1 MESKASKGGIACP
14 VCVSDEEPPIS
25 WWRLGVA
32 LVFAGQTMLFSLG
45 YNNTLEA
52 ERPTRE
58 EWGYWAL
65 HGGLLV
71 SCAVVIALL
80 GPGLFKRAFK
90 GLMGGKLEL
99 ETLFAMSLTG
109 AFVGS
114 VAATLTGTAGLYYEV
129 APIVLAIYTLGKT
142 LAGRSQAKVREAAA
156 ALRQTFA
163 VANEIVGEKRIQAR
177 PVEQLRAGVSKVLVR
192 PGEPIAVDG
201 IVLAGQGAVRE
212 SVFTGEPGPV
222 IKQAGDRVAA
232 GTYAIDAELTVLVE
246 AAYGERRLDKL
257 TATIETAPEMPAR
270 AMYLAD
276 RLAGVFVPIVAG
288 TAAATFLGWYLWG
301 GLEWWEA
308 LLNAMAVLLVA
319 CPCALGLATPIA
331 VASCLE
337 RLALL
342 GVKPRAATLLDGLAE
357 ARTVV
362 FDKTGT
368 LTEDKME
375 VSSMLFAQE
384 MSDRER
390 EWLLGAVAEAEQGYA
405 HPVAETLAKLR
416 DEGGGTVELL
426 SKRWHA
432 GEGVEAQIRL
442 PQEWA
447 ERLPNN
453 GGVMT
458 LRVGTRAFAIGGSN
472 AEATAGKPVY
482 CGARGRLL
490 LTVLLEERTRA
501 GMDKMVGELLRLGI
515 AVEVMSGDP
524 HLGAAFL
531 SGSNGQLKLRGG
543 MTPQGKAQEIK
554 ELKKGG
560 RKVLFVG
567 DGINDAPALH
577 AADCGL
583 AVDSGTELAQALG
596 HGVIGAEQ
604 LGHLPRAIQLARKA
618 QRTLRENLYFAL
630 GYNSVG
636 IGLAAAGLLHPAVA
650 AVIMAASSVFVS
662 LRAVWKIG

>member
-1 MESKASKGGIACP
+1 MRMEAKDSRGTIACP

-32 LVFAGQTMLFSLG
+32 LIFAGQTMLFSLG
-45 YNNTLEA
+45 YNNTPAA
-52 ERPTRE
+52 ERPARE
-58 EWGYWAL
+58 EWSYWAL

-90 GLMGGKLEL
+90 GLMAGKIEL
-99 ETLFAMSLTG
+99 ETLFALSLTG

-114 VAATLTGTAGLYYEV
+114 VAATLTGTTGLYYEV

-156 ALRQTFA
+156 ALKQTFA
-163 VANEIVGEKRIQAR
+163 VANEIVGENRIQAR
-177 PVEQLRAGVSKVLVR
+177 PVGQLRPGESRVLIR
-192 PGEPIAVDG
+192 PGEPISVDG
-201 IVLAGQGAVRE
+201 IVLEGQGAVRE

-222 IKQAGDRVAA
+222 MKRAGDRVAA

-246 AAYGERRLDKL
+246 AALGARKLDKL
-257 TATIETAPEMPAR
+257 TEAVETAPETPAR

-276 RLAGVFVPIVAG
+276 RLASVFVPIV
-288 TAAATFLGWYLWG
+288 TATAVATFLGWYFMG

-308 LLNAMAVLLVA
+308 LLHAMAVLLVA

-331 VASCLE
+331 VASSLE
-337 RLALL
+337 KLALL
-342 GVKPRAATLLDGLAE
+342 GIKPRAATLLDGLAE

-368 LTEDKME
+368 LTEDQME
-375 VSSMLFAQE
+375 VGEIRAAEGCPDALR
-384 MSDRER
+384 D
-390 EWLLGAVAEAEQGYA
+390 WLVRVVAEAERGYA
-405 HPVAETLAKLR
+405 HPVAETLAKLG
-416 DEGGGTVELL
+416 DGIELIN
-426 SKRWHA
+426 KRWQA
-432 GEGVEAQIRL
+432 GEGVEAQVRL
-442 PQEWA
+442 PQEWVSY
-447 ERLPNN
+447 LP
-453 GGVMT
+453 GTDGVMT
-458 LRVGTRAFAIGGSN
+458 LRIGTRAFAIGCDEVDAAGS
-472 AEATAGKPVY
+472 KPVY
-482 CGARGRLL
+482 CGADGKWL
-490 LTVLLEERTRA
+490 LTILLKERVRA
-501 GMDKMVGELLRLGI
+501 GVEKMVGELMALG
-515 AVEVMSGDP
+515 VSVQVMSGDP
-524 HLGAAFL
+524 HLRKDFL
-531 SGSNGQLKLRGG
+531 ASANGQPQLRGG
-543 MTPQGKAQEIK
+543 MTPQEKADAIAA
-554 ELKKGG
+554 LKRDG

-577 AADCGL
+577 AADCGV

-596 HGVIGAEQ
+596 HAVIGAEQ
-604 LGHLPRAIQLARKA
+604 LGHLPRAVRLAREA

-630 GYNSVG
+630 CYNAVG
-636 IGLAAAGLLHPAVA
+636 IGLAAAGLLHPAIA